1 MATDIVPELLDA
13 IQEDFDKLFKNDD
26 AIKFV
31 RGLIRNGSATY
42 SDMNAYAIRTGEL
55 LADVF
60 KKHLNSDSLP
70 DGKMYYNIA
79 ERILTPTL
87 KNNHEII
94 ATAAAETQELL
105 NKSAG
110 IGIKAIK
117 ANVNNDRISGLIE
130 KVSEA
135 DKFDDVAWVLDQPI
149 VNFGQHVVDETART
163 NADFHSRSGLSPT
176 IRRTMVSETC
186 DWCEKLAG
194 VYNYED
200 VKRTG
205 HPVFMRHRK
214 CDCLVEYDPRDGTS
228 KINAH
233 TKKVAGSREDKAA
246 QIELMEKRE
255 ARYKKEEEKKR
266 KARIA
271 KAKQV

>member
-1 MATDIVPELLDA
+1 MAADIVPELLA
-13 IQEDFDKLFKNDD
+13 VIQADFNEIFSKDETIQF
-26 AIKFV
+26 I
-31 RGLIRNGSATY
+31 RRLIRNGSATY
-42 SDMNAYAIRTGEL
+42 SDMNDYAIRTGEL

-60 KKHLNSDSLP
+60 RKHLKSDSLP

-94 ATAAAETQELL
+94 ASAAAETQELL

-117 ANVNNDRISGLIE
+117 PKVNNDRISGLIE

-135 DKFDDVAWVLDQPI
+135 NMFDDVAWVLDQPV

-205 HPVFMRHRK
+205 HPVFMRHRN
-214 CDCLVEYDPRDGTS
+214 CDCLVEYDPRDGTN

-233 TKKVAGSREDKAA
+233 TKKVVGSKAD
-246 QIELMEKRE
+246 IE
-255 ARYKKEEEKKR
+255 ARKKLEIEREKKYKEADKLR
-266 KARIA
+266 KERIA
-271 KAKQV
+271 LAKSKG